1 MSTSKRAY
9 VAKCSSELGW
19 GGASASPDST
29 FRQHKCNSGPG
40 LVFHLLELGCIL
52 LASTQGPSAM
62 LFSPAHSPRLGSLP
76 LQSCKHTCRLLPA
89 LWETIM
95 WRLHKAERPDNSRVF
110 GKFSPCSSGFFASPA
125 HLWASLNSL
134 LC

>member
-9 VAKCSSELGW
+9 IAKCSSELSW
-19 GGASASPDST
+19 GRASASPDST

-52 LASTQGPSAM
+52 LASTQKPSAM

-76 LQSCKHTCRLLPA
+76 LQSCKHACMRPPLCLLSGRPLCGGCIRLSALTTLECLENLAAAPLASSPLLPTCG
-89 LWETIM
+89 L
-95 WRLHKAERPDNSRVF
+95 P
-110 GKFSPCSSGFFASPA
+110 
-125 HLWASLNSL
+125 
-134 LC
+134 